1 MEASKSDRDNQI
13 SVESGHEGPI
23 AEATEGAL
31 GVAAT
36 GSSSDT
42 QPSRGE
48 STHRTGLVRQIGQLI
63 RAIDDGDDSTVEAA
77 VLQLSRSRRY
87 LAPLAMAVGAFVM
100 LFQGVKLVFSEWRLT
115 IVQILPA
122 MWIWA
127 AMLDLK
133 VHVLKGREFKLWQ
146 GPLAVVVVALVAL
159 VSVAAFYLNSVFAF
173 ALSGSGR
180 PDLRSAFA
188 RARSHLAVV
197 AAFGFCVGAALG
209 FSAVVVP
216 RWGLRWFALSMGIV
230 IGVMM
235 LTYVT
240 VPSRLVGLKSTFSGR
255 DKMTA
260 TVVAGAFGAVICAPA
275 YVIGRIGVL
284 LLGSHVVVVFAFGV
298 VLLSVGLAL
307 QAGATGAVKA
317 IKMSAKLVAGNLP
330 PDQPGAEGAEPS
342 TDQPEASP
350 TAGADASQGS

>member
-1 MEASKSDRDNQI
+1 VRQAIHVTEAVTSSDDRPEASRASK
-13 SVESGHEGPI
+13 
-23 AEATEGAL
+23 
-31 GVAAT
+31 
-36 GSSSDT
+36 
-42 QPSRGE
+42 
-48 STHRTGLVRQIGQLI
+48 RTGPVRQIGQLI
-63 RAIDDGDDSTVEAA
+63 RAIDGGDDSTVEAA

-87 LAPLAMAVGAFVM
+87 LAPLALAVGAFVM

-115 IVQILPA
+115 IVEILPA
-122 MWIWA
+122 MWVWA

-146 GPLAVVVVALVAL
+146 GPLAVVIIALVAL

-188 RARSHLAVV
+188 RARSHLGVV
-197 AAFGFCVGAALG
+197 ATFGFSVGVALG
-209 FSAVVVP
+209 FSAIVVP
-216 RWGLRWFALSMGIV
+216 RWGLRWFVVSMGIV

-240 VPSRLVGLKSTFSGR
+240 VPSRLVGLKSSFSGR
-255 DKMTA
+255 DKLTA
-260 TVVAGAFGAVICAPA
+260 TVVAAAFGAVICAPA

-284 LLGSHVVVVFAFGV
+284 LLGSHEVVVFALGV

-330 PDQPGAEGAEPS
+330 PDPAGAEGAEPR
-342 TDQPEASP
+342 TVLPA
-350 TAGADASQGS
+350 TAPAAGVDASQGP

>member
-1 MEASKSDRDNQI
+1 MSSDSDSVHESSNPPPEGVPGLTEARQS
-13 SVESGHEGPI
+13 
-23 AEATEGAL
+23 AEARPDGC
-31 GVAAT
+31 
-36 GSSSDT
+36 GS
-42 QPSRGE
+42 RR
-48 STHRTGLVRQIGQLI
+48 RTGLIPQIRQLI
-63 RAIDDGDDSTVEAA
+63 RAVDGGDDASVETA

-87 LAPLAMAVGAFVM
+87 LAPLALAVGAFVM

-133 VHVLKGREFKLWQ
+133 LHVLKGREFKLWQ
-146 GPLAVVVVALVAL
+146 GPLAVLVIALVAL
-159 VSVAAFYLNSVFAF
+159 VSVAAFYLNAVFAF
-173 ALSGSGR
+173 ALSASGR
-180 PDLRSAFA
+180 PDLRSAFV
-188 RARSHLAVV
+188 RARSHFGVV
-197 AAFGFCVGAALG
+197 ASFGFGVGVALG
-209 FSAVVVP
+209 FSAIVVP

-240 VPSRLVGLKSTFSGR
+240 VPSRLVGLKSSFSGR
-255 DKMTA
+255 DKLTA
-260 TVVAGAFGAVICAPA
+260 TVVAGAFGAVVCTPA
-275 YVIGRIGVL
+275 YVIGRVGVL

-298 VLLSVGLAL
+298 VMLSVGLAL

-330 PDQPGAEGAEPS
+330 PDLEGPEAASASSDEPGVPPVAGIEATPGA
-342 TDQPEASP
+342 
-350 TAGADASQGS
+350 

>member
-1 MEASKSDRDNQI
+1 MTEAGNSSD
-13 SVESGHEGPI
+13 
-23 AEATEGAL
+23 AGAD
-31 GVAAT
+31 GS
-36 GSSSDT
+36 GSS
-42 QPSRGE
+42 R
-48 STHRTGLVRQIGQLI
+48 RTGVIRQIRQLI
-63 RAIDDGDDSTVEAA
+63 RAIDDGDDSMVEAA

-87 LAPLAMAVGAFVM
+87 LAPLALAVGALVM

-133 VHVLKGREFKLWQ
+133 VHVLKGQEFKLWH
-146 GPLAVVVVALVAL
+146 GPLAVVVIALIAL

-173 ALSGSGR
+173 ALSTSGR
-180 PDLRSAFA
+180 PDLRSAFV
-188 RARSHLAVV
+188 RARSHLGVV
-197 AAFGFCVGAALG
+197 AAFGFSIGVALG
-209 FSAVVVP
+209 VSAIVVP

-230 IGVMM
+230 IAVMM
-235 LTYVT
+235 LTYVA
-240 VPSRLVGLKSTFSGR
+240 VPSRLVGLKSSFSGR
-255 DKMTA
+255 DKLAA

-275 YVIGRIGVL
+275 YVIGRIGVI
-284 LLGSHVVVVFAFGV
+284 LLGSHVIVVFALGV

-330 PDQPGAEGAEPS
+330 PSPAGADGLALSANEPAVPPVA
-342 TDQPEASP
+342 DLEASP
-350 TAGADASQGS
+350 GA

>member
-1 MEASKSDRDNQI
+1 MTEALSSSEPRPDA
-13 SVESGHEGPI
+13 G
-23 AEATEGAL
+23 
-31 GVAAT
+31 
-36 GSSSDT
+36 GSS
-42 QPSRGE
+42 P
-48 STHRTGLVRQIGQLI
+48 RTGPLRQIRQLI
-63 RAIDDGDDSTVEAA
+63 RAINDGDDSTVETA

-87 LAPLAMAVGAFVM
+87 LAPLALAVGAFVM
-100 LFQGVKLVFSEWRLT
+100 LFQGVKLMFSEWRLT

-133 VHVLKGREFKLWQ
+133 VHVLKGREFNLWT
-146 GPLAVVVVALVAL
+146 GPLAAVLVAAIAL
-159 VSVAAFYLNSVFAF
+159 LSVAAFYLNSVFAF
-173 ALSGSGR
+173 ALTTPGR

-188 RARSHLAVV
+188 RARSHIGVV
-197 AAFGFCVGAALG
+197 AAFGFSVGVALG
-209 FSAVVVP
+209 LSAMVVP
-216 RWGLRWFALSMGIV
+216 RWGLGWFTLSMGIV

-240 VPSRLVGLKSTFSGR
+240 VPSRLVGLKSSFSGR
-255 DKMTA
+255 DKLTA
-260 TVVAGAFGAVICAPA
+260 TVVAGAFGAVICGPA

-317 IKMSAKLVAGNLP
+317 IKMSAKLVAGN
-330 PDQPGAEGAEPS
+330 APS
-342 TDQPEASP
+342 GP
-350 TAGADASQGS
+350 AGADGADSESMQPQAPSAVLPDMAEN

>member
-1 MEASKSDRDNQI
+1 MTEAASPSD
-13 SVESGHEGPI
+13 V
-23 AEATEGAL
+23 
-31 GVAAT
+31 
-36 GSSSDT
+36 GSDGNV
-42 QPSRGE
+42 SR
-48 STHRTGLVRQIGQLI
+48 RRNGLVRPARQLI
-63 RAIDDGDDSTVEAA
+63 RAIDDGDDSKVEAA

-87 LAPLAMAVGAFVM
+87 LAPLALAVGAFVM

-133 VHVLKGREFKLWQ
+133 EHVLKGREFKLWN
-146 GPLAVVVVALVAL
+146 GPLAVVVIAVVAL

-173 ALSGSGR
+173 ALTTSGR
-180 PDLRSAFA
+180 PDLRSAFV
-188 RARSHLAVV
+188 RARSHFGVV
-197 AAFGFCVGAALG
+197 AAFGFSVGVALG
-209 FSAVVVP
+209 FSAIVVP
-216 RWGLRWFALSMGIV
+216 RWGLRWFALSMGVV

-240 VPSRLVGLKSTFSGR
+240 VPSRLVGLKSSFSGR

-260 TVVAGAFGAVICAPA
+260 TVVAGAFGAVVCVPA
-275 YVIGRIGVL
+275 YVLGRIGVL
-284 LLGSHVVVVFAFGV
+284 LLGSHIVVVFALGI
-298 VLLSVGLAL
+298 VLLSVGLAV

-330 PDQPGAEGAEPS
+330 PDPASVDGVAPS
-342 TDQPEASP
+342 ADQPLVPPAADVEASP
-350 TAGADASQGS
+350 GA

>member
-1 MEASKSDRDNQI
+1 MTEALSSSEPR
-13 SVESGHEGPI
+13 P
-23 AEATEGAL
+23 
-31 GVAAT
+31 AAG
-36 GSSSDT
+36 GSS
-42 QPSRGE
+42 P
-48 STHRTGLVRQIGQLI
+48 RTGPLRQIRQLI

-77 VLQLSRSRRY
+77 VLQLSGSRRY
-87 LAPLAMAVGAFVM
+87 LAPLALAVGAFVM

-133 VHVLKGREFKLWQ
+133 VHVLKGREFNLWT
-146 GPLAVVVVALVAL
+146 GPLAAVLVAAIAL

-173 ALSGSGR
+173 ALATPGR

-188 RARSHLAVV
+188 RARSHLGVV
-197 AAFGFCVGAALG
+197 AAFGFSVGAALG
-209 FSAVVVP
+209 LSAIVVP

-240 VPSRLVGLKSTFSGR
+240 VPSRLVGLKSSFSGR
-255 DKMTA
+255 DKLTA
-260 TVVAGAFGAVICAPA
+260 TVVAGAFGVVICGPA

-284 LLGSHVVVVFAFGV
+284 LLGSHVIVVFAFGV

-317 IKMSAKLVAGNLP
+317 IKMSAKLVAGNV
-330 PDQPGAEGAEPS
+330 PS
-342 TDQPEASP
+342 GP
-350 TAGADASQGS
+350 AGADGADSERPEPQAPSTVLPDMAEN

>member
-1 MEASKSDRDNQI
+1 MGTSPSNSD
-13 SVESGHEGPI
+13 SP
-23 AEATEGAL
+23 
-31 GVAAT
+31 
-36 GSSSDT
+36 
-42 QPSRGE
+42 
-48 STHRTGLVRQIGQLI
+48 HRSGLVRQIGQLI

-87 LAPLAMAVGAFVM
+87 LAPLALAVGAFVM
-100 LFQGVKLVFSEWRLT
+100 LFQGVKLVFSEWRLS

-146 GPLAVVVVALVAL
+146 GPLAVVVIALVAL

-173 ALSGSGR
+173 ALSSPGR

-188 RARSHLAVV
+188 RARSHFGLVST
-197 AAFGFCVGAALG
+197 FGFSVGVALG
-209 FSAVVVP
+209 FSAIVVP
-216 RWGLRWFALSMGIV
+216 RWGLPWFAFSMGIV

-275 YVIGRIGVL
+275 YLIGRIGVL
-284 LLGSHVVVVFAFGV
+284 LLGSHVVVVFVLGV
-298 VLLSVGLAL
+298 VLLAVGLAL

-317 IKMSAKLVAGNLP
+317 IKMSAKLVAGNP
-330 PDQPGAEGAEPS
+330 PSDPAGAGDTGPS
-342 TDQPEASP
+342 TLQPAPSPVAGVDASP
-350 TAGADASQGS
+350 GP

>member
-1 MEASKSDRDNQI
+1 
-13 SVESGHEGPI
+13 
-23 AEATEGAL
+23 
-31 GVAAT
+31 
-36 GSSSDT
+36 
-42 QPSRGE
+42 
-48 STHRTGLVRQIGQLI
+48 
-63 RAIDDGDDSTVEAA
+63 
-77 VLQLSRSRRY
+77 
-87 LAPLAMAVGAFVM
+87 
-100 LFQGVKLVFSEWRLT
+100 
-115 IVQILPA
+115 
-122 MWIWA
+122 
-127 AMLDLK
+127 

-146 GPLAVVVVALVAL
+146 GPLAVVVALVAL

-180 PDLRSAFA
+180 PDLRSALA
-188 RARSHLAVV
+188 RARSHLGVV

-235 LTYVT
+235 LSYVT

-275 YVIGRIGVL
+275 YVIGRVGVL
-284 LLGSHVVVVFAFGV
+284 LLGSHEVVVFAFGV

-330 PDQPGAEGAEPS
+330 PDQAGAEPS
-342 TDQPEASP
+342 TGQPEASP